1 MAFIVPDEIEQ
12 YAAEHTTAPTDILA
26 RLAEETR
33 ATLQA
38 PQMLTGTIEGRF
50 LELLVYGTA
59 ARRVLEI
66 GTYSGY
72 SSISMAAGLPAD
84 GHIDTCE
91 VDERHAD
98 VARRYIDEAG
108 LSDRITV
115 HVGPAA
121 ETIARLDGPFDF
133 VFVDA
138 DKENYVNYYE
148 AVLPKLAERGLIAAD
163 NTLWSGRVLDES
175 DESEGTGAIKAFN
188 DHVRADD
195 RVVSVMLTVRDGV
208 TLIRRTRSPA

>member
-1 MAFIVPDEIEQ
+1 MAFIVRDEIER
-12 YAAEHTTAPTDILA
+12 YAAEHTTPPRELLA

-33 ATLQA
+33 ATLSA

-50 LELLVYGTA
+50 LELLVYGMA

-84 GHIDTCE
+84 GRIDTCE
-91 VDERHAD
+91 VDERHAE

-115 HVGPAA
+115 HLGPALDTLA
-121 ETIARLDGPFDF
+121 GLDGPFDF
-133 VFVDA
+133 VFIDA

-163 NTLWSGRVLDES
+163 NTLWSGRVLDDS
-175 DESEGTGAIKAFN
+175 DESEGTQAIRAFN
-188 DHVRADD
+188 EHVRADS
-195 RVVSVMLTVRDGV
+195 RVISVMLTVRDGV
-208 TLIRRTRSPA
+208 TLIRRA

>member
-1 MAFIVPDEIEQ
+1 MAFIVRDEIEE
-12 YAAEHTTAPTDILA
+12 YAAEHTTPPTELLA

-33 ATLQA
+33 ATLQS

-50 LELLVYGTA
+50 LELLVYAAG

-91 VDERHAD
+91 VSEQHAD

-115 HVGPAA
+115 HVGPAL
-121 ETIARLDGPFDF
+121 ETLARLDGPFDF
-133 VFVDA
+133 VFIDA

-148 AVLPKLAERGLIAAD
+148 HVLPKLAERGVIAAD
-163 NTLWSGRVLDES
+163 NTLWSGRVLDEDDDS
-175 DESEGTGAIKAFN
+175 ESTRAITTFN
-188 DHVRADD
+188 EHVRADS
-195 RVVSVMLTVRDGV
+195 RVVSVQLTIRDGV
-208 TLIRRTRSPA
+208 TLIRRA